1 MSEER
6 DLRLAVLIDAD
17 NAPRSALGDV
27 MAEVAVYGTP
37 TIKRIYGDWTTPN
50 LASWKPLLLENA
62 ITPVQQYGYTT
73 GKNST
78 DSAMIIDAMDIL
90 YTGQV
95 DGFVLVSSDSDFTRL
110 AIRLREAGKKVYGM
124 GEKKTPNPFI
134 VACDK
139 FVYIEVIRSAAQQE
153 RAEEAAREEPKEP
166 PKPARR
172 AARKKG
178 AEAAPAP
185 APEAEPPS
193 RVPKEIITLL
203 ADSVEMLAD
212 LLHQKKQKTL
222 KQLQRYIRKS
232 WLTAWLDEKNE
243 KLYLTVED
251 YRAAQEEQKA
261 AAAAASKAETQPKQ
275 DADAV
280 PLNLEV
286 ARSFSQVLKKE
297 KALMQDERAVEE
309 LDHMQ
314 KTTQA
319 ICDWL
324 EAHPESLPKARRF
337 AEYYI
342 PTTLKLLHTYND
354 VQGQQG
360 ENAEA
365 IRRDI
370 AGILHTLNQ
379 AYDNLY
385 DKLLSDVA
393 LDVSS
398 EIAALQG
405 MLANDGLTGEGM
417 L

>member
-178 AEAAPAP
+178 AEAAPPP
-185 APEAEPPS
+185 APEDEPPS

-212 LLHQKKQKTL
+212 
-222 KQLQRYIRKS
+222 
-232 WLTAWLDEKNE
+232 
-243 KLYLTVED
+243 ED
-251 YRAAQEEQKA
+251 GYA
-261 AAAAASKAETQPKQ
+261 
-275 DADAV
+275 
-280 PLNLEV
+280 PLGEV
-286 ARSFSQVLKKE
+286 ANLLVRKKRDFDPRNFGFSKLSKLV
-297 KALMQDERAVEE
+297 KALPRFEVDVRQGGQSNMKHFFVRDKER
-309 LDHMQ
+309 
-314 KTTQA
+314 K
-319 ICDWL
+319 
-324 EAHPESLPKARRF
+324 
-337 AEYYI
+337 
-342 PTTLKLLHTYND
+342 
-354 VQGQQG
+354 
-360 ENAEA
+360 
-365 IRRDI
+365 
-370 AGILHTLNQ
+370 
-379 AYDNLY
+379 
-385 DKLLSDVA
+385 
-393 LDVSS
+393 
-398 EIAALQG
+398 
-405 MLANDGLTGEGM
+405 
-417 L
+417 

>member
-139 FVYIEVIRSAAQQE
+139 FVYIEVICSAAQQE

-178 AEAAPAP
+178 AEAAPPP

-212 LLHQKKQKTL
+212 
-222 KQLQRYIRKS
+222 
-232 WLTAWLDEKNE
+232 
-243 KLYLTVED
+243 ED
-251 YRAAQEEQKA
+251 GYA
-261 AAAAASKAETQPKQ
+261 
-275 DADAV
+275 
-280 PLNLEV
+280 PLGEV
-286 ARSFSQVLKKE
+286 ANLLVRKKRDFDPRNFGFSKLSKLV
-297 KALMQDERAVEE
+297 KALPRFEVDVRQGGQSNMKHFFVRDKER
-309 LDHMQ
+309 
-314 KTTQA
+314 K
-319 ICDWL
+319 
-324 EAHPESLPKARRF
+324 
-337 AEYYI
+337 
-342 PTTLKLLHTYND
+342 
-354 VQGQQG
+354 
-360 ENAEA
+360 
-365 IRRDI
+365 
-370 AGILHTLNQ
+370 
-379 AYDNLY
+379 
-385 DKLLSDVA
+385 
-393 LDVSS
+393 
-398 EIAALQG
+398 
-405 MLANDGLTGEGM
+405 
-417 L
+417 

>member
-62 ITPVQQYGYTT
+62 ITPVQQDGYTT

-212 LLHQKKQKTL
+212 
-222 KQLQRYIRKS
+222 
-232 WLTAWLDEKNE
+232 
-243 KLYLTVED
+243 ED
-251 YRAAQEEQKA
+251 GYA
-261 AAAAASKAETQPKQ
+261 
-275 DADAV
+275 
-280 PLNLEV
+280 PLGEV
-286 ARSFSQVLKKE
+286 ANLLVRKKRDFDPRNFGFSKLSKLV
-297 KALMQDERAVEE
+297 KALPRFEVDVRQGGQSNMKHFFVRDKER
-309 LDHMQ
+309 
-314 KTTQA
+314 K
-319 ICDWL
+319 
-324 EAHPESLPKARRF
+324 
-337 AEYYI
+337 
-342 PTTLKLLHTYND
+342 
-354 VQGQQG
+354 
-360 ENAEA
+360 
-365 IRRDI
+365 
-370 AGILHTLNQ
+370 
-379 AYDNLY
+379 
-385 DKLLSDVA
+385 
-393 LDVSS
+393 
-398 EIAALQG
+398 
-405 MLANDGLTGEGM
+405 
-417 L
+417 